1 MDRKPLEFDDEA
13 LTRYFAPANVELNAD
28 EFASKVLH
36 RTQRRALIRDGVL
49 GATVLLA
56 LLLALDP
63 LLAALQS
70 SAGLLIAAAYEWRD
84 PAWYREN
91 ALAVGAVLAMAGW
104 PFLARWLAR

>member
-1 MDRKPLEFDDEA
+1 MDREPLEFDDEA
-13 LTRYFAPANVELNAD
+13 LTRYFTAVNVELDAE

-36 RTQRRALIRDGVL
+36 RTQRRALIREAVL

-56 LLLALDP
+56 LLIALEP
-63 LLAALQS
+63 MVATLQS
-70 SAGLLIAAAYEWRD
+70 FARLLVAIAYEWRD

-91 ALAVGAVLAMAGW
+91 ALVVGAALAMAGW